1 MNRTTLLVALPFFA
15 AAFAAASSGAFFE
28 IDGTWYRSLNAPFFR
43 PPSWVFGPV
52 WTVLYILIAV
62 AGMRLALRAEGV
74 LAGASLGLWALQMV
88 LNALW
93 TPVFFG
99 ARDMAGALM
108 LIAFLFLC
116 IVALVIVASRLDRAA
131 ALLLLPYLA
140 WVGFAAILNGAFW
153 WLNR

>member
-15 AAFAAASSGAFFE
+15 AACAAASSGAFFQ

-116 IVALVIVASRLDRAA
+116 IVALVIVASRLDRVA

>member
-15 AAFAAASSGAFFE
+15 AAFAAASSGAFFQ

-52 WTVLYILIAV
+52 WTVLYVLIAV

-74 LAGASLGLWALQMV
+74 LAGAGLGLWALQMV

-116 IVALVIVASRLDRAA
+116 IVALVSVAMRVDRTA

-140 WVGFAAILNGAFW
+140 WVGFAAVLNGAFW

>member
-52 WTVLYILIAV
+52 WTVLYFLIAV

-74 LAGASLGLWALQMV
+74 LAGASLGLWALQMA

-108 LIAFLFLC
+108 LIALLFLC